1 MRAIRSRTSSRRSRT
16 SPGGTRAER
25 GAGASSEERRAG
37 NGRDAKAAGI
47 AHELFVRWGIVAGVE
62 RAHTMGG
69 GYRGM
74 IKIEPA
80 VPVGENRHHLEWVAG
95 AIRDFD
101 VFFAELEQYRLTRP

>member
-1 MRAIRSRTSSRRSRT
+1 
-16 SPGGTRAER
+16 
-25 GAGASSEERRAG
+25 
-37 NGRDAKAAGI
+37 
-47 AHELFVRWGIVAGVE
+47 
-62 RAHTMGG
+62 MGG